1 MKMRG
6 ERNDGKPR
14 GRSTAYAYFVQH
26 CRAEHK
32 KNHPNENV
40 VFAEFSRQCAER
52 WKNMSEHDK
61 KRFHD
66 LASNDKVRYDEEM
79 KHYVP
84 PKGTKKGKRRSK
96 DPNAPKRALSAFFW
110 FCHDER
116 PAVRSMNPDLKVG
129 DIAKELGR
137 RWADVSPD
145 TKRKYEAMADRD
157 KARYE
162 REMEV
167 YKEHGKQGAG
177 RGRMGHAPPQEEE
190 YDDDDDDEGDDE

>member
-1 MKMRG
+1 MRG
-6 ERNDGKPR
+6 SNNDGKPR

-32 KNHPNENV
+32 KNRPNENV
-40 VFAEFSRQCAER
+40 VFADFSRQCAER
-52 WKNMSEHDK
+52 WKNTTEQDKKHFHDMATHDK
-61 KRFHD
+61 K
-66 LASNDKVRYDEEM
+66 RYDEEM

-84 PKGTKKGKRRSK
+84 PKGQKKGRRRTK

-116 PAVRSMNPDLKVG
+116 PAVRSLNPDFKVG
-129 DIAKELGR
+129 DIAKQLGR
-137 RWADVSPD
+137 RWSEVSPD
-145 TKRKYEAMADRD
+145 TKRKYEAMAERD

-167 YKEHGKQGAG
+167 YKEQGK
-177 RGRMGHAPPQEEE
+177 RGHQVGHAARQEEE
-190 YDDDDDDEGDDE
+190 YDDDDDEEGDDDDY

>member
-1 MKMRG
+1 MRG
-6 ERNDGKPR
+6 SNSDGKPR

-32 KNHPNENV
+32 KARPNENV
-40 VFAEFSRQCAER
+40 VFAEFSRQCADR
-52 WKNMSEHDK
+52 WKNMTDGDKKHFHDMATHDK
-61 KRFHD
+61 K
-66 LASNDKVRYDEEM
+66 RYDEEM

-84 PKGTKKGKRRSK
+84 PKGTKKGRRRTK

-116 PAVRSMNPDLKVG
+116 PAVRSINPDYKVG

-137 RWADVSPD
+137 RWAEVSPD
-145 TKRKYEAMADRD
+145 VKRKYEAMADRD

-162 REMEV
+162 REMEM
-167 YKEHGKQGAG
+167 YKEHGKRG
-177 RGRMGHAPPQEEE
+177 RGQVGHPPQQQEE
-190 YDDDDDDEGDDE
+190 YDDDDDDDGDDDE

>member
-1 MKMRG
+1 MRG
-6 ERNDGKPR
+6 ERQDGKPR

-32 KNHPNENV
+32 KNRPNENV
-40 VFAEFSRQCAER
+40 VFADFSRQCAER
-52 WKNMSEHDK
+52 WKTEHDK
-61 KRFHD
+61 KHFHD
-66 LASNDKVRYDEEM
+66 MASRDKTRYDEEM

-84 PKGTKKGKRRSK
+84 PKGTKKGKRRQK

-116 PAVRSMNPDLKVG
+116 PAVRSVNPDLKVG

-137 RWADVSPD
+137 RWAEVSPD
-145 TKRKYEAMADRD
+145 VKRKYEAMADRD

-167 YKEHGKQGAG
+167 YKEHGKRGHVVG
-177 RGRMGHAPPQEEE
+177 RAPARVEEE
-190 YDDDDDDEGDDE
+190 YDDDDDDEGDDDE